1 MVQTVCSFNYKN
13 LYKLNFE
20 KDCNGLNSKL
30 SEQQLRNHKSNLKRN
45 LFQYFCM
52 KIDMIGK
59 SYENIDRKILPI

>member
-1 MVQTVCSFNYKN
+1 MNMINY
-13 LYKLNFE
+13 
-20 KDCNGLNSKL
+20 NGPNSKL
-30 SEQQLRNHKSNLKRN
+30 SEQWFRNHKSDLKRN